1 MSERIDENAD
11 DICGLCGEP
20 GADKMARW
28 TGGGIYWPG
37 ETKPDTEMVH
47 AECER
52 EETARAHAAL
62 SQRQRD
68 QVIRAVSGGVW
79 P

>member
-1 MSERIDENAD
+1 MHD

-20 GADKMARW
+20 GADKMAMW

-37 ETKPDTEMVH
+37 EIIPDSALVH
-47 AECER
+47 ADCEK

-62 SQRQRD
+62 TQAQRD
-68 QVIRAVSGGVW
+68 AVIDAVSA
-79 P
+79 

>member
-1 MSERIDENAD
+1 MSDGQ

-20 GADKMARW
+20 GVDKMARW

-37 ETKPDTEMVH
+37 EARPDTELVH
-47 AECER
+47 QWCEQ
-52 EETARAHAAL
+52 EETRRAHDAL
-62 SQRQRD
+62 SQAERD
-68 QVIRAVSGGVW
+68 AVIRYVSGGVW